1 MKSEEISVTVTS
13 EEYGFDE
20 EDLIFSYT
28 EKDSGD
34 RKVERYQL
42 IDEFG
47 MVLSGEKVWRTEE
60 KKFLGLWTFT
70 EEVYEEDVQKRVTY
84 DSNRQSVITE
94 EASWNEFQKL
104 LQDTDAYK
112 YIF

>member
-1 MKSEEISVTVTS
+1 MKSEEIPVTVTS

-20 EDLIFSYT
+20 EDLVFSYT
-28 EKDSGD
+28 EKDSRD

-42 IDEFG
+42 KDEFG
-47 MVLSGEKVWRTEE
+47 VVLSGEKVWRTEE
-60 KKFLGLWTFT
+60 KNFLGLWTFT

-84 DSNRQSVITE
+84 DNNRKSVITE

-112 YIF
+112 SIF